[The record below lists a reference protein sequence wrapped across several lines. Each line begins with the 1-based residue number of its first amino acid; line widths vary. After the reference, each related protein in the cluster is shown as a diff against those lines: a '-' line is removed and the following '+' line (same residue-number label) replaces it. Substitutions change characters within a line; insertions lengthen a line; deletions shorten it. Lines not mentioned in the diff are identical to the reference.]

1 MTGLCRRGC
10 LVSVPCAQRNDSG
23 NKVDGTQTREP
34 RMSSLVRV
42 DASKEVVGCDEVKS
56 HSLPARDR
64 LSVLSGTTAC
74 GQLPAA
80 W

>member
-1 MTGLCRRGC
+1 M
-10 LVSVPCAQRNDSG
+10 PCAQQSDSS

-34 RMSSLVRV
+34 RMSSLVRI

-56 HSLPARDR
+56 HGLPARVR
-64 LSVLSGTTAC
+64 QSVLSGTTAR